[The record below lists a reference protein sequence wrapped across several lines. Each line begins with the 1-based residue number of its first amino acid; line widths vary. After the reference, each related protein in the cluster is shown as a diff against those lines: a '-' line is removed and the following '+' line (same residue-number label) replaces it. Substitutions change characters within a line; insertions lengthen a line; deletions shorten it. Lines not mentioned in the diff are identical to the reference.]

1 MYFPQNWI
9 NKLFSEENKVLRT
22 PFEARRWQGPP
33 PINKVEQDE
42 IVLLFEVS
50 LFTQFIQS
58 WRQNELLSLV
68 CLCIKKNP
76 KKQWKPVSEDLLI
89 KDSNFFLFKKMCLYF
104 PHWIQENNFHCTE
117 LQITRHDSQ
126 C

>member
-76 KKQWKPVSEDLLI
+76 KNSENQSVKIFWLKIQISSSLKI
-89 KDSNFFLFKKMCLYF
+89 CVFTSPTEYKKTIFTALSY
-104 PHWIQENNFHCTE
+104 
-117 LQITRHDSQ
+117 R
-126 C
+126 